1 MRSFFIFIS
10 ALIIGLIIFTPKITD
25 SQSAADSLRTV
36 NGKEKDMERKINKS
50 DSEWR
55 KILSEEQ
62 FYVLRENGTERAFTG
77 KYDKFFED
85 GNYYCAACGNLL
97 FNSKTK
103 YNSGSGW
110 PSFYDFADEGSI
122 ITAADN
128 SFGMERDEISCA
140 KCGGHLGHVFEDGP
154 PPTGLRYCINSISLN
169 FEPKTKE

>member
-25 SQSAADSLRTV
+25 SQSAADSLRTE
-36 NGKEKDMERKINKS
+36 NRKEKDMERKINKS

-122 ITAADN
+122 ITAGDN